1 MKKFGYIYKYSLSER
16 LGILVFGTWK
26 IKNDWKSYIKNTPI
40 LFSANDLLSEVSTGQ
55 LVYFDYDGK
64 KASNIE
70 RASLSNFKVEYI
82 NNIIR
87 CKDGESEYTFYD
99 ENTLI
104 SFECLDNIIIPDED
118 KNRRDKIA
126 NDEVVE
132 DYLDEDDY
140 SGIDLDYLDEDDYSD
155 IDLDYLDEDDQTG
168 YFSIGENDLKFTNEA
183 TNNLPE
189 SIIELFNCFG
199 KYTHNGRK
207 ESTLLDVFDLS
218 LWIDSDVL
226 NADYYGEKVEELISL
241 YDLFV
246 LRKRYDR
253 KGNEIN
259 VKIDNDCISPM
270 WSLLLSKFSER
281 DLRKILYVASKLQ
294 PAMPIKFCK
303 KNIDVLKED
312 YGMPNVEI
320 CKLYCLDKI
329 SNAKNISDYKDI
341 KHKFY
346 IYRHC
351 NAAHREGEGVQ
362 MCQMGTRRIKYLEK
376 RLETQYEN
384 IIKCNVIAQLKV
396 LSDDAN
402 VVNKIWDCTTDE
414 FNNIGLFFEKYNNLR
429 NNFLRNNVCEEI
441 IESYENLPQLY
452 KDALKS
458 SLLDCV
464 NKSVISATESED
476 LTPFRISYHI
486 ELLGSWIFESTK
498 QKVKELV
505 NDRFSNLNDIEDLSD
520 AYKAHYIT
528 SMQYYYKYKELTND
542 FSTHQLL
549 SELYDYKLRD
559 SPMVIQ
565 WYVVSKI
572 IRQFG
577 FQSLSEYNYDN
588 NVNSICNI
596 RSLLKWFVDYGNL
609 KDIVLKKAEE
619 KICSVLSNTEKWTLF
634 KDKIIQSPGIENIR
648 KHLDNAYKKKSKNNE
663 LFKHVCFQDVML
675 SDAFSA
681 KDLETK
687 LFIADN
693 LDASHQYLMQQKV
706 TGFLKLYL
714 WQKQPSTNFDWNL
727 IKSHFYELPSEA
739 QIRTL
744 RFIFGKIA
752 SGDLLLSVD
761 ELYSEFVETIT
772 PACPAICGILFM
784 LKEKKND
791 INVRITSS
799 MIESVIGE
807 EQKQRFYFLKES
819 KELFYPCNG
828 YLAISA
834 IKYDIDYQSF
844 NGILTKENKNNEL
857 YYVISF
863 YESPV
868 DLFGGEIDWLLDSEF
883 TEVAKQ
889 VLIRNTNA
897 EVINGKYYIH
907 ESQEFFVKQFV
918 LAYEIDDKCGLVS
931 DKEKMIEI
939 GYLPRNNVYQP
950 LYTNY
955 IRKYAESDNSICRC
969 GNFGGSDPQYNIPF
983 FWCNKKICVRR
994 GHFLLPPS
1002 EWENYRFADLLFIA
1016 LGQSSDSR
1024 ETVWRVNSEI
1034 SQFICDYMH
1043 IFSSNDRNI
1052 YSKPLSG
1059 EEEIGIW
1066 DETSSVYRNICDDE
1080 EEYEEYDESESG
1092 YETYLSEQDEPTYDK
1107 YNGSY
1112 AQDVMGYSDDDID
1125 TIFDGDPDAY
1135 WNID

>member
-1 MKKFGYIYKYSLSER
+1 MKRIGYIYKYNPSEG
-16 LGILVFGTWK
+16 LGILVYGKWK
-26 IKNDWKSYIKNTPI
+26 VESGYGWRSSTIIKNTPI
-40 LFSANDLLSEVSTGQ
+40 LFSANDLLSEVGTGQ
-55 LVYFDYDGK
+55 LVYFDLDDQT
-64 KASNIE
+64 ASNIE

-82 NNIIR
+82 NSIIR
-87 CKDGESEYTFYD
+87 CGEHESEYSFYSD
-99 ENTLI
+99 NTYI
-104 SFECLDNIIIPDED
+104 SFECLDNIIMPNEDIYKKEKSSNDEKKSSLEDFCDED
-118 KNRRDKIA
+118 LELLDLFI
-126 NDEVVE
+126 
-132 DYLDEDDY
+132 DEDDFTT
-140 SGIDLDYLDEDDYSD
+140 IEINPTDTT
-155 IDLDYLDEDDQTG
+155 I
-168 YFSIGENDLKFTNEA
+168 ENT
-183 TNNLPE
+183 NLPE
-189 SIIELFNCFG
+189 SIVELFNCFG
-199 KYTHNGRK
+199 KYKHKNK
-207 ESTLLDVFDLS
+207 KDSKLLNVFDLS
-218 LWIDSDVL
+218 LWVDQDVL
-226 NADYYGEKVEELISL
+226 DNEYYGKKVDELKFL

-246 LRKRYDR
+246 LKKRYDR

-259 VKIDNDCISPM
+259 VKIEDDCISPT
-270 WSLLLSKFSER
+270 WSLLLSKFSDN
-281 DLRKILYVASKLQ
+281 DLKEIIYEAPKLQ
-294 PAMPIKFCK
+294 PALPVDFCK
-303 KNIDVLKED
+303 KNAGFLSDD
-312 YGMPNVEI
+312 YGMPNVDI
-320 CKLYCLDKI
+320 CKLYCLHKI
-329 SNAKNISDYKDI
+329 SNAENVSDYKDI
-341 KHKFY
+341 KHKLY

-351 NAAHREGEGVQ
+351 NATHREGEGVP
-362 MCQMGTRRIKYLEK
+362 MCQMGTRRINYLEK

-384 IIKCNVIAQLKV
+384 IIKYNVIAQLKI

-414 FNNIGLFFEKYNNLR
+414 FNNIGLFIEKYNNLR
-429 NNFLRNNVCEEI
+429 NNFLRYNVCEEI

-452 KDALKS
+452 KNALKS

-464 NKSVISATESED
+464 NKSAISATESED
-476 LTPFRISYHI
+476 LTPFGISYHL
-486 ELLGSWIFESTK
+486 ELLGSWILESTK

-505 NDRFSNLNDIEDLSD
+505 NDRFSKLNDLEDLSD

-528 SMQYYYKYKELTND
+528 SIQYYYKYKELTND
-542 FSTHQLL
+542 FNTHRLL
-549 SELYDYKLRD
+549 EELSDYKLCD

-577 FQSLSEYNYDN
+577 FQSLNEYNYDN

-596 RSLLKWFVDYGNL
+596 RSLLKWLVDYGNL

-619 KICSVLSNTEKWTLF
+619 KICSVLSNKEKWTLF
-634 KDKIIQSPGIENIR
+634 EDKIIQSPGIENIR
-648 KHLDNAYKKKSKNNE
+648 KHLDNAYKKKSKDNE

-675 SDAFSA
+675 SDAFST

-739 QIRTL
+739 QIKTL

-784 LKEKKND
+784 LREKKND

-799 MIESVIGE
+799 MIESIIGE
-807 EQKQRFYFLKES
+807 EQKQRFYFLKDS
-819 KELFYPCNG
+819 KEFFYPCNG

-834 IKYDIDYQSF
+834 IKYDINYQSF
-844 NGILTKENKNNEL
+844 NGILTKDIKNNEL
-857 YYVISF
+857 YYVVSF
-863 YESPV
+863 HESPV
-868 DLFGGEIDWLLDSEF
+868 DLFGREIDWLLDSEF

-889 VLIRNTNA
+889 VLIKNTNA

-918 LAYEIDDKCGLVS
+918 IAYDIDDKCGLVS
-931 DKEKMIEI
+931 DKEKMIEL
-939 GYLPRNNVYQP
+939 GYLPRNNAYQP
-950 LYTNY
+950 LYTNHL
-955 IRKYAESDNSICRC
+955 RKYAESDNGICRC
-969 GNFGGSDPQYNIPF
+969 GNFGGSDPQNNIPF

-1002 EWENYRFADLLFIA
+1002 EWGNYRFADLLFIA

-1024 ETVWRVNSEI
+1024 ESVWRVNSEI

-1043 IFSSNDRNI
+1043 IFKSNDRNI
-1052 YSKPLSG
+1052 YSKPLNG

-1066 DETSSVYRNICDDE
+1066 DETSSIYRDIYDDE
-1080 EEYEEYDESESG
+1080 DDDGYEEDYDDYS
-1092 YETYLSEQDEPTYDK
+1092 YDRDEPTYDR

-1112 AQDVMGYSDDDID
+1112 AQDEMGYSDDDID
-1125 TIFDGDPDAY
+1125 TIFDGDPLAY

>member
-1 MKKFGYIYKYSLSER
+1 M
-16 LGILVFGTWK
+16 
-26 IKNDWKSYIKNTPI
+26 N
-40 LFSANDLLSEVSTGQ
+40 
-55 LVYFDYDGK
+55 
-64 KASNIE
+64 
-70 RASLSNFKVEYI
+70 
-82 NNIIR
+82 
-87 CKDGESEYTFYD
+87 
-99 ENTLI
+99 
-104 SFECLDNIIIPDED
+104 
-118 KNRRDKIA
+118 
-126 NDEVVE
+126 
-132 DYLDEDDY
+132 
-140 SGIDLDYLDEDDYSD
+140 
-155 IDLDYLDEDDQTG
+155 
-168 YFSIGENDLKFTNEA
+168 
-183 TNNLPE
+183 
-189 SIIELFNCFG
+189 
-199 KYTHNGRK
+199 
-207 ESTLLDVFDLS
+207 
-218 LWIDSDVL
+218 
-226 NADYYGEKVEELISL
+226 
-241 YDLFV
+241 
-246 LRKRYDR
+246 
-253 KGNEIN
+253 
-259 VKIDNDCISPM
+259 
-270 WSLLLSKFSER
+270 
-281 DLRKILYVASKLQ
+281 
-294 PAMPIKFCK
+294 
-303 KNIDVLKED
+303 
-312 YGMPNVEI
+312 I
-320 CKLYCLDKI
+320 CKLYCLHKI
-329 SNAKNISDYKDI
+329 SNAENVSDYKDI
-341 KHKFY
+341 KHKLY

-351 NAAHREGEGVQ
+351 NATHREGEGVP
-362 MCQMGTRRIKYLEK
+362 MCQMGTRRINYLEK

-384 IIKCNVIAQLKV
+384 IIKYNVIVQLKI

-414 FNNIGLFFEKYNNLR
+414 FNNIGLFIEKYNNLR
-429 NNFLRNNVCEEI
+429 NNFLRYNVCEEI

-452 KDALKS
+452 KNALKS

-464 NKSVISATESED
+464 NKSAISATESED
-476 LTPFRISYHI
+476 LTPFGISYHI
-486 ELLGSWIFESTK
+486 ELLGSWILESTK

-505 NDRFSNLNDIEDLSD
+505 NDRFSKLNDLEDLSD

-528 SMQYYYKYKELTND
+528 SIQYYYKYKELTND
-542 FSTHQLL
+542 FNTHRLL
-549 SELYDYKLRD
+549 EELSDYKLRD

-577 FQSLSEYNYDN
+577 FQSLNEYNYDN

-596 RSLLKWFVDYGNL
+596 RSLLKWLVDYGNL

-619 KICSVLSNTEKWTLF
+619 KICSVLSNKEKWTLF
-634 KDKIIQSPGIENIR
+634 EDKIIQSPGIENIR
-648 KHLDNAYKKKSKNNE
+648 KHLDNAYKKKSKDNE

-675 SDAFSA
+675 SDAFST

-739 QIRTL
+739 QIKTL

-784 LKEKKND
+784 LREKKND

-799 MIESVIGE
+799 MIESIIGE
-807 EQKQRFYFLKES
+807 EQKQRFYFLKDS
-819 KELFYPCNG
+819 KEFFYPCNG

-834 IKYDIDYQSF
+834 IKYDINYQSF
-844 NGILTKENKNNEL
+844 NGILTKDIKNNEL
-857 YYVISF
+857 YYVVSF
-863 YESPV
+863 HESPV
-868 DLFGGEIDWLLDSEF
+868 DLFGREIDWLLDSEF

-889 VLIRNTNA
+889 VLIKNTNA

-918 LAYEIDDKCGLVS
+918 IAYDIDDKCGLVS
-931 DKEKMIEI
+931 DKEKMIEL
-939 GYLPRNNVYQP
+939 GYLPRNNAYQP
-950 LYTNY
+950 LYTNHL
-955 IRKYAESDNSICRC
+955 RKYAESDNGICRC
-969 GNFGGSDPQYNIPF
+969 GNFGGSDPQNNIPF

-1002 EWENYRFADLLFIA
+1002 EWGNYRFADLLFIA

-1024 ETVWRVNSEI
+1024 ESVWRVNSEI

-1043 IFSSNDRNI
+1043 IFKSNDRNI
-1052 YSKPLSG
+1052 YSKPLNG

-1066 DETSSVYRNICDDE
+1066 DETSSIYRDIYDDE
-1080 EEYEEYDESESG
+1080 DDDGYEEDYDDYS
-1092 YETYLSEQDEPTYDK
+1092 YNRDEPTYDR

-1112 AQDVMGYSDDDID
+1112 AQDEMGYSDDDID
-1125 TIFDGDPDAY
+1125 TIFDGDPLAY

>member
-1 MKKFGYIYKYSLSER
+1 MKRIGYIYKYNPSEG
-16 LGILVFGTWK
+16 LGILVYGKWK
-26 IKNDWKSYIKNTPI
+26 VESGWGWRSSTIIKNTPI
-40 LFSANDLLSEVSTGQ
+40 LFSVNDLLSEVDTGQ
-55 LVYFDYDGK
+55 LVYFDLDNQT
-64 KASNIE
+64 ASNIE

-82 NNIIR
+82 DSIIR
-87 CKDGESEYTFYD
+87 CGEHESEYSFYSD
-99 ENTLI
+99 NTYI
-104 SFECLDNIIIPDED
+104 SFECLDNIIIPNEDIYKKEKKANDDFFSSLEDFCDED
-118 KNRRDKIA
+118 LELLDLFI
-126 NDEVVE
+126 
-132 DYLDEDDY
+132 DEDDFTTL
-140 SGIDLDYLDEDDYSD
+140 GINSTD
-155 IDLDYLDEDDQTG
+155 
-168 YFSIGENDLKFTNEA
+168 TNIQK
-183 TNNLPE
+183 TNLPE
-189 SIIELFNCFG
+189 SIAELFNCFG
-199 KYTHNGRK
+199 KYKHKNK
-207 ESTLLDVFDLS
+207 KDSKSLNVFDLS
-218 LWIDSDVL
+218 LWVDKDVL
-226 NADYYGEKVEELISL
+226 DNEYYGKKVDELKFL

-246 LRKRYDR
+246 LKKRYDR
-253 KGNEIN
+253 KGNEID
-259 VKIDNDCISPM
+259 VKIEDDCISRT
-270 WSLLLSKFSER
+270 WSLLLSKFSDS
-281 DLRKILYVASKLQ
+281 DLKEIIYEAPKLQ
-294 PAMPIKFCK
+294 PALPVDFCK
-303 KNIDVLKED
+303 KNAGVLSDE
-312 YGMPNVEI
+312 YGMPNVDI
-320 CKLYCLDKI
+320 CKSYCLHKI
-329 SNAKNISDYKDI
+329 SNAKNISDYKDV
-341 KHKFY
+341 KRKLY

-351 NAAHREGEGVQ
+351 NATHREGEGVP

-384 IIKCNVIAQLKV
+384 IIKYNVIAQLRV

-402 VVNKIWDCTTDE
+402 VVNKIWNCTTDE
-414 FNNIGLFFEKYNNLR
+414 FNNIGLFIEKYNNLR
-429 NNFLRNNVCEEI
+429 NDFLRYNVCEEI

-476 LTPFRISYHI
+476 LTPFWLSYHI
-486 ELLGSWIFESTK
+486 ELLGDWILESTK

-505 NDRFSNLNDIEDLSD
+505 NDRFSKLNDIENLSD
-520 AYKAHYIT
+520 AYKADYIT
-528 SMQYYYKYKELTND
+528 SMQYYYKYKELTSE
-542 FSTHQLL
+542 FSTRQLL
-549 SELYDYKLRD
+549 EELSDYKLCD

-577 FQSLSEYNYDN
+577 FQSLNEYNYDN

-596 RSLLKWFVDYGNL
+596 RSLLEWLVNYGNL

-619 KICSVLSNTEKWTLF
+619 KICSVLSNKEKWTLF
-634 KDKIIQSPGIENIR
+634 EDKITQSPGIENIR

-675 SDAFSA
+675 SDVLST

-693 LDASHQYLMQQKV
+693 LDANHQYLMQQKV

-727 IKSHFYELPSEA
+727 IKSHFYELPFEA

-752 SGDLLLSVD
+752 SSDLLLSVD
-761 ELYSEFVETIT
+761 ELYSVFVETTT

-807 EQKQRFYFLKES
+807 EQKQRFYFLKDS

-844 NGILTKENKNNEL
+844 NGILTKDIKNDEL
-857 YYVISF
+857 YYVVSF
-863 YESPV
+863 HESPV
-868 DLFGGEIDWLLDSEF
+868 DLFGREIDWLLDSEF

-889 VLIRNTNA
+889 VLIKNTNA

-918 LAYEIDDKCGLVS
+918 IAYHIDDKCGLVS
-931 DKEKMIEI
+931 DKEKMIEL
-939 GYLPRNNVYQP
+939 GYLPRNNAYQP

-969 GNFGGSDPQYNIPF
+969 GNFGGSDPKNNIPF

-1002 EWENYRFADLLFIA
+1002 EWENYRFADLLFIV

-1024 ETVWRVNSEI
+1024 ESVWRINSEI
-1034 SQFICDYMH
+1034 SQFICDYMR
-1043 IFSSNDRNI
+1043 IFNSNDRNI
-1052 YSKPLSG
+1052 YSRPLNG

-1066 DETSSVYRNICDDE
+1066 DETSSVYRNIYDDE
-1080 EEYEEYDESESG
+1080 DDDEYEEDYDDYSYDRE
-1092 YETYLSEQDEPTYDK
+1092 EPTYDR
-1107 YNGSY
+1107 YSGSY
-1112 AQDVMGYSDDDID
+1112 AQDEMGYSDDDID
-1125 TIFDGDPDAY
+1125 TIFDGDPIAY

>member
-1 MKKFGYIYKYSLSER
+1 MKRIGYIYKYNPSEG
-16 LGILVFGTWK
+16 LGILVYGKWK
-26 IKNDWKSYIKNTPI
+26 VESGYGWRSSTIIKNTPI
-40 LFSANDLLSEVSTGQ
+40 LFSANDLLSEVGTGQ
-55 LVYFDYDGK
+55 LVYFDLDDQT
-64 KASNIE
+64 ASNIE

-82 NNIIR
+82 NSIIR
-87 CKDGESEYTFYD
+87 CGEHESEYSFYSD
-99 ENTLI
+99 NTYI
-104 SFECLDNIIIPDED
+104 SFECLDNIIMPNEDIYKKEKSSNDEIFSSLEDFCDED
-118 KNRRDKIA
+118 LELLDLFI
-126 NDEVVE
+126 
-132 DYLDEDDY
+132 DEDDFTT
-140 SGIDLDYLDEDDYSD
+140 IEINPTDTT
-155 IDLDYLDEDDQTG
+155 I
-168 YFSIGENDLKFTNEA
+168 ENT
-183 TNNLPE
+183 NLPE
-189 SIIELFNCFG
+189 SIVELFNCFG
-199 KYTHNGRK
+199 KYKHKNK
-207 ESTLLDVFDLS
+207 KDSKLLNVFDLS
-218 LWIDSDVL
+218 LWVDQDVL
-226 NADYYGEKVEELISL
+226 DNEYYGKKVDELKFL

-246 LRKRYDR
+246 LKKRYDR

-259 VKIDNDCISPM
+259 VKIEDGCISPT
-270 WSLLLSKFSER
+270 WSLLLSKFSDN
-281 DLRKILYVASKLQ
+281 DLKEIIYEAPKLQ
-294 PAMPIKFCK
+294 PALPVDFCK
-303 KNIDVLKED
+303 KNAGFLSDD
-312 YGMPNVEI
+312 YGMPNVDI
-320 CKLYCLDKI
+320 CKLYCLHKI
-329 SNAKNISDYKDI
+329 SNAENVSDYKDI
-341 KHKFY
+341 KHKLY

-351 NAAHREGEGVQ
+351 NATHREGEGVP
-362 MCQMGTRRIKYLEK
+362 MCQMGTRRINYLEK

-384 IIKCNVIAQLKV
+384 IIKYNVIAQLKI

-414 FNNIGLFFEKYNNLR
+414 FNNIGLFIEKYNNLR
-429 NNFLRNNVCEEI
+429 NKFLRYNVCEEI

-452 KDALKS
+452 KNALKS

-464 NKSVISATESED
+464 NKSAISATESED
-476 LTPFRISYHI
+476 LTPFGISYHI
-486 ELLGSWIFESTK
+486 ELLGSWILESTK

-505 NDRFSNLNDIEDLSD
+505 NDRFSKLNDLEDLSD

-528 SMQYYYKYKELTND
+528 SIQYYYKYKELTND
-542 FSTHQLL
+542 FNTHRLL
-549 SELYDYKLRD
+549 EELSDYKLRD

-577 FQSLSEYNYDN
+577 FQSLNEYNYDN

-596 RSLLKWFVDYGNL
+596 RSLLKWLVDYGNL

-619 KICSVLSNTEKWTLF
+619 KICSVLSNKEKWTLF
-634 KDKIIQSPGIENIR
+634 EDKIIQSPGIENIR
-648 KHLDNAYKKKSKNNE
+648 KHLDNAYKKKSKDNE

-675 SDAFSA
+675 SDAFST

-739 QIRTL
+739 QIKTL

-784 LKEKKND
+784 LREKKND

-799 MIESVIGE
+799 MIESIIGE
-807 EQKQRFYFLKES
+807 EQKQRFYFLKDS
-819 KELFYPCNG
+819 KEFFYPCNG

-834 IKYDIDYQSF
+834 IKYDINYQSF
-844 NGILTKENKNNEL
+844 NGILTKDIKNNEL
-857 YYVISF
+857 YYVVSF
-863 YESPV
+863 HESPV
-868 DLFGGEIDWLLDSEF
+868 DLFGREIDWLLDSEF

-889 VLIRNTNA
+889 VLIKNTNA

-918 LAYEIDDKCGLVS
+918 IAYDIDDKCGLVS
-931 DKEKMIEI
+931 DKEKMIEL
-939 GYLPRNNVYQP
+939 GYLPRNNAYQP
-950 LYTNY
+950 LYTNHL
-955 IRKYAESDNSICRC
+955 RKYAESDNGICRC
-969 GNFGGSDPQYNIPF
+969 GNFGGSDPQNNIPF

-1002 EWENYRFADLLFIA
+1002 EWGNYRFADLLFIA

-1024 ETVWRVNSEI
+1024 ESVWRVNSEI

-1043 IFSSNDRNI
+1043 IFKSNDRNI
-1052 YSKPLSG
+1052 YSKPLNG

-1066 DETSSVYRNICDDE
+1066 DETSSIYRDIYDDE
-1080 EEYEEYDESESG
+1080 DDDGYEEDYDDYS
-1092 YETYLSEQDEPTYDK
+1092 YDRDEPTYDR

-1112 AQDVMGYSDDDID
+1112 AQDEMGYSDDDID
-1125 TIFDGDPDAY
+1125 TIFDGDPLAY

>member
-1 MKKFGYIYKYSLSER
+1 MKRIGYIYKYNPSEG
-16 LGILVFGTWK
+16 LGILVYGKWK
-26 IKNDWKSYIKNTPI
+26 VESGWGWRSSTIIKNTPI
-40 LFSANDLLSEVSTGQ
+40 LFSVNDLLSEVDTGQ
-55 LVYFDYDGK
+55 LVYFDLDNQT
-64 KASNIE
+64 ASNIE

-82 NNIIR
+82 DSIIR
-87 CKDGESEYTFYD
+87 CGEHESEYSFYSD
-99 ENTLI
+99 NTYI
-104 SFECLDNIIIPDED
+104 SFECLDNIIIPNEDIYKKEKKANDDFFSSLEDFCDED
-118 KNRRDKIA
+118 LELSDLFI
-126 NDEVVE
+126 
-132 DYLDEDDY
+132 DEDDFTTL
-140 SGIDLDYLDEDDYSD
+140 GINSTD
-155 IDLDYLDEDDQTG
+155 
-168 YFSIGENDLKFTNEA
+168 TNIEK
-183 TNNLPE
+183 TNLPE
-189 SIIELFNCFG
+189 SIAELFNCFG
-199 KYTHNGRK
+199 KYKHKNK
-207 ESTLLDVFDLS
+207 KDSKSLNVFDLS
-218 LWIDSDVL
+218 LWVDKDVL
-226 NADYYGEKVEELISL
+226 DNEYYGKKVDELKFL

-246 LRKRYDR
+246 LKKRYDR

-259 VKIDNDCISPM
+259 VKIEDDCISRT
-270 WSLLLSKFSER
+270 WSLLLSKFSDS
-281 DLRKILYVASKLQ
+281 DLKEIIYEAPKLQ
-294 PAMPIKFCK
+294 PALPVDFCK
-303 KNIDVLKED
+303 KNAGVLSDE
-312 YGMPNVEI
+312 YGMPNVDI
-320 CKLYCLDKI
+320 CKSYCLHKI
-329 SNAKNISDYKDI
+329 SNAKNISDYKDV
-341 KHKFY
+341 KRKLY

-351 NAAHREGEGVQ
+351 NATHREGEGVP

-384 IIKCNVIAQLKV
+384 IIKYNVIAQLRV

-402 VVNKIWDCTTDE
+402 VVNKIWNCTTDE
-414 FNNIGLFFEKYNNLR
+414 FNNIGLFIEKCNNLR
-429 NNFLRNNVCEEI
+429 NDFLRYNVCEEI

-476 LTPFRISYHI
+476 LTPFRLSYHI
-486 ELLGSWIFESTK
+486 ELLGDWILESTK

-505 NDRFSNLNDIEDLSD
+505 NDRFSKLNDLENLSD
-520 AYKAHYIT
+520 AYKADYIT
-528 SMQYYYKYKELTND
+528 SMQYYYKYKELTSD
-542 FSTHQLL
+542 FSTRQLL
-549 SELYDYKLRD
+549 EELSDYKLCD

-577 FQSLSEYNYDN
+577 FQSLNEYNYDN

-596 RSLLKWFVDYGNL
+596 RSLLEWLVNYGNL

-619 KICSVLSNTEKWTLF
+619 KICSVLSNKEKWTLF
-634 KDKIIQSPGIENIR
+634 EDKITQSPGIENIR

-675 SDAFSA
+675 SDVLST

-693 LDASHQYLMQQKV
+693 LDANHQYLMQQKV

-727 IKSHFYELPSEA
+727 IKSHFHELPFEA

-752 SGDLLLSVD
+752 SSDLLLSVD
-761 ELYSEFVETIT
+761 ELYSVFVETTT

-807 EQKQRFYFLKES
+807 EQKQRFYFLKDS

-844 NGILTKENKNNEL
+844 NGILTKDIKNDEL
-857 YYVISF
+857 YYVVSF
-863 YESPV
+863 HESPV
-868 DLFGGEIDWLLDSEF
+868 DLFGREIDWLLDSEF

-889 VLIRNTNA
+889 VLIKNTNA

-918 LAYEIDDKCGLVS
+918 IAYHIDDKCGLVS
-931 DKEKMIEI
+931 DKEKMIEL
-939 GYLPRNNVYQP
+939 GYLPRNNAYQP

-969 GNFGGSDPQYNIPF
+969 KIYGF
-983 FWCNKKICVRR
+983 FLK
-994 GHFLLPPS
+994 
-1002 EWENYRFADLLFIA
+1002 
-1016 LGQSSDSR
+1016 
-1024 ETVWRVNSEI
+1024 
-1034 SQFICDYMH
+1034 
-1043 IFSSNDRNI
+1043 
-1052 YSKPLSG
+1052 
-1059 EEEIGIW
+1059 
-1066 DETSSVYRNICDDE
+1066 
-1080 EEYEEYDESESG
+1080 
-1092 YETYLSEQDEPTYDK
+1092 
-1107 YNGSY
+1107 
-1112 AQDVMGYSDDDID
+1112 
-1125 TIFDGDPDAY
+1125 
-1135 WNID
+1135 

>member
-1 MKKFGYIYKYSLSER
+1 MKRIGYIYKYNPSEG
-16 LGILVFGTWK
+16 LGILVYGKWK
-26 IKNDWKSYIKNTPI
+26 VESGWGWRSSTIIKNTPI
-40 LFSANDLLSEVSTGQ
+40 LFSVNDLLSEVDTGQ
-55 LVYFDYDGK
+55 LVYFDLDNQT
-64 KASNIE
+64 ASNIE

-82 NNIIR
+82 DSIIR
-87 CKDGESEYTFYD
+87 CGEHESEYSFYSD
-99 ENTLI
+99 NTYI
-104 SFECLDNIIIPDED
+104 SFECLDNIIIPNEDIYKKEKKANDDFFSSLEDFCDED
-118 KNRRDKIA
+118 LELSDLFI
-126 NDEVVE
+126 
-132 DYLDEDDY
+132 DEDDFTTL
-140 SGIDLDYLDEDDYSD
+140 GINSTD
-155 IDLDYLDEDDQTG
+155 
-168 YFSIGENDLKFTNEA
+168 TNIEK
-183 TNNLPE
+183 TNLPE
-189 SIIELFNCFG
+189 SIAELFNCFG
-199 KYTHNGRK
+199 KYKHKNK
-207 ESTLLDVFDLS
+207 KDSKSLNVFDLS
-218 LWIDSDVL
+218 LWVDKDVL
-226 NADYYGEKVEELISL
+226 DNEYYGKKVDELKFL

-246 LRKRYDR
+246 LKKRYDR

-259 VKIDNDCISPM
+259 VKIEDDCISRT
-270 WSLLLSKFSER
+270 WSLLLSKFSDS
-281 DLRKILYVASKLQ
+281 DLKEIIYEAPKLQ
-294 PAMPIKFCK
+294 PALPVDFCK
-303 KNIDVLKED
+303 KNAGVLSDE
-312 YGMPNVEI
+312 YGMPNVDI
-320 CKLYCLDKI
+320 CKSYCLHKI
-329 SNAKNISDYKDI
+329 SNAKNISDYKDV
-341 KHKFY
+341 KRKLY

-351 NAAHREGEGVQ
+351 NATHREGEGVP

-384 IIKCNVIAQLKV
+384 IIKYNVIAQLRV

-402 VVNKIWDCTTDE
+402 VVNKIWNCTTDE
-414 FNNIGLFFEKYNNLR
+414 FNNIGLFIEKCNNLR
-429 NNFLRNNVCEEI
+429 NDFLRYNVCEEI

-476 LTPFRISYHI
+476 LTPFRLSYHI
-486 ELLGSWIFESTK
+486 ELLGDWILESTK

-505 NDRFSNLNDIEDLSD
+505 NDRFSKLNDLENLSD
-520 AYKAHYIT
+520 AYKADYIT
-528 SMQYYYKYKELTND
+528 SMQYYYKYKELTSD
-542 FSTHQLL
+542 FSTRQLL
-549 SELYDYKLRD
+549 EELSDYKLCD

-577 FQSLSEYNYDN
+577 FQSLNEYNYDN

-596 RSLLKWFVDYGNL
+596 RSLLEWLVNYGNL

-619 KICSVLSNTEKWTLF
+619 KICSVLSNKEKWTLF
-634 KDKIIQSPGIENIR
+634 EDKITQSPGIENIR

-675 SDAFSA
+675 SDVLST

-693 LDASHQYLMQQKV
+693 LDANHQYLMQQKV

-727 IKSHFYELPSEA
+727 IKSHFHELPFEA

-752 SGDLLLSVD
+752 SSDLLLSVD
-761 ELYSEFVETIT
+761 ELYSVFVETTT

-807 EQKQRFYFLKES
+807 EQKQRFYFLKDS

-844 NGILTKENKNNEL
+844 NGILTKDIKNDEL
-857 YYVISF
+857 YYVVSF
-863 YESPV
+863 HESPV
-868 DLFGGEIDWLLDSEF
+868 DLFGREIDWLLDSEF

-889 VLIRNTNA
+889 VLIKNTNA

-918 LAYEIDDKCGLVS
+918 IAYHIDDKCGLVS
-931 DKEKMIEI
+931 DKEKMIEL
-939 GYLPRNNVYQP
+939 GYLPRNNAYQP

-969 GNFGGSDPQYNIPF
+969 GNFGGSDPKNNIPF

-1002 EWENYRFADLLFIA
+1002 EWENYRFADLLFIV

-1024 ETVWRVNSEI
+1024 ESVWRINSEI
-1034 SQFICDYMH
+1034 SQFICDYMR
-1043 IFSSNDRNI
+1043 IFNSNDRNI
-1052 YSKPLSG
+1052 YSRPLNG

-1066 DETSSVYRNICDDE
+1066 DETSSVYRNIYDDE
-1080 EEYEEYDESESG
+1080 DDDEYEEDYDDYSYDRE
-1092 YETYLSEQDEPTYDK
+1092 EPTYDR

-1112 AQDVMGYSDDDID
+1112 AQDEMRYSDDDID
-1125 TIFDGDPDAY
+1125 TIFDGDPLAY

>member
-1 MKKFGYIYKYSLSER
+1 MKRIGYIYKYNPSEG
-16 LGILVFGTWK
+16 LGILVYGKWK
-26 IKNDWKSYIKNTPI
+26 VESSWGWRSSTIIKNTPI
-40 LFSANDLLSEVSTGQ
+40 LFSVNDLLSEVDTGQ
-55 LVYFDYDGK
+55 LVYFDLDSQT
-64 KASNIE
+64 ASNIE

-82 NNIIR
+82 DSIIR
-87 CKDGESEYTFYD
+87 CGEHESEYSFYSD
-99 ENTLI
+99 NTYI
-104 SFECLDNIIIPDED
+104 SFECLDNIIIPNEDIYKKEKKVNDDFFSSLEDFCDED
-118 KNRRDKIA
+118 LEILDLFI
-126 NDEVVE
+126 
-132 DYLDEDDY
+132 DEDDFTTLE
-140 SGIDLDYLDEDDYSD
+140 INPTDTN
-155 IDLDYLDEDDQTG
+155 I
-168 YFSIGENDLKFTNEA
+168 ENT
-183 TNNLPE
+183 NLPE
-189 SIIELFNCFG
+189 SIAELFNCFG
-199 KYTHNGRK
+199 KYKHKNK
-207 ESTLLDVFDLS
+207 KDSKSLNVFDLS
-218 LWIDSDVL
+218 LWVDQDVL
-226 NADYYGEKVEELISL
+226 DNEYYGKKVDELKFL

-246 LRKRYDR
+246 LKKRYDR

-259 VKIDNDCISPM
+259 VKIEDDCISPT
-270 WSLLLSKFSER
+270 WSLLLSKFSDS
-281 DLRKILYVASKLQ
+281 DLKEIIYEAPKLQ
-294 PAMPIKFCK
+294 PALPVDFCK
-303 KNIDVLKED
+303 KNAGALSDD
-312 YGMPNVEI
+312 YGMPNIDI
-320 CKLYCLDKI
+320 CKLYCLHKI
-329 SNAKNISDYKDI
+329 SNAESISDYKDL

-351 NAAHREGEGVQ
+351 NTTHRDGEGIP

-376 RLETQYEN
+376 LLEAQYEN
-384 IIKCNVIAQLKV
+384 IIKYNVIAQLKV

-414 FNNIGLFFEKYNNLR
+414 FNNIGLFIEKYNNLR
-429 NNFLRNNVCEEI
+429 NNFLKYKVCEDI

-486 ELLGSWIFESTK
+486 ELLDGWILESTK

-505 NDRFSNLNDIEDLSD
+505 NDRFSKLNDLEDLCD
-520 AYKAHYIT
+520 AYKADYIT
-528 SMQYYYKYKELTND
+528 SMQYYYKYKELTSD
-542 FSTHQLL
+542 FGTRQLL
-549 SELYDYKLRD
+549 EELSGYKLRD

-577 FQSLSEYNYDN
+577 FQSLNECNYDN
-588 NVNSICNI
+588 NVNSICDI
-596 RSLLKWFVDYGNL
+596 RSLLEWLVNYGNL

-619 KICSVLSNTEKWTLF
+619 KICSVLSNKEKWILF
-634 KDKIIQSPGIENIR
+634 EDKITQSPGIENIR

-675 SDAFSA
+675 SDVLFT

-687 LFIADN
+687 LFIVDN
-693 LDASHQYLMQQKV
+693 LDASHQDLMQQKV

-752 SGDLLLSVD
+752 SNDLFLSID

-799 MIESVIGE
+799 MIESVIGKE
-807 EQKQRFYFLKES
+807 RKQRFYFLKDS

-844 NGILTKENKNNEL
+844 NGILTKDIKNNEL
-857 YYVISF
+857 YYVVSF

-868 DLFGGEIDWLLDSEF
+868 DLFGREIDWLLDSKF

-889 VLIRNTNA
+889 VLIKNTNA
-897 EVINGKYYIH
+897 EVINGRYYIH
-907 ESQEFFVKQFV
+907 ESQEFFVKQFII
-918 LAYEIDDKCGLVS
+918 AYHIDDKCGLVS
-931 DKEKMIEI
+931 DKEKMIEL
-939 GYLPRNNVYQP
+939 GYLPRNNAYQP

-955 IRKYAESDNSICRC
+955 IRKYAESDYSICRS
-969 GNFGGSDPQYNIPF
+969 GNFGDADPQNNIPF
-983 FWCNKKICVRR
+983 FWCNKRICVRR

-1024 ETVWRVNSEI
+1024 ESVWRVNSEI

-1052 YSKPLSG
+1052 YSKPLDG

-1066 DETSSVYRNICDDE
+1066 DKTSSVYRNIYDDE
-1080 EEYEEYDESESG
+1080 DDDKYEEDYDDYSYDRDES
-1092 YETYLSEQDEPTYDK
+1092 TYDR

-1112 AQDVMGYSDDDID
+1112 AQDEMGYSDDDIY
-1125 TIFDGDPDAY
+1125 TIFDGDPLAY

>member
-1 MKKFGYIYKYSLSER
+1 MVYGM
-16 LGILVFGTWK
+16 WK
-26 IKNDWKSYIKNTPI
+26 VESGWGWWSSTIKKNTPI
-40 LFSANDLLSEVSTGQ
+40 LFSVNDLLTEVGTGQ
-55 LVYFDYDGK
+55 LVYFDLDGQT
-64 KASNIE
+64 ASNIE

-82 NNIIR
+82 NRIIK
-87 CKDGESEYTFYD
+87 CGEHESEYSFYSD
-99 ENTLI
+99 NTNI
-104 SFECLDNIIIPDED
+104 SFECLDNIIIPNED
-118 KNRRDKIA
+118 IYK
-126 NDEVVE
+126 NDEFFSSLE
-132 DYLDEDDY
+132 EEFP
-140 SGIDLDYLDEDDYSD
+140 DLFNFPTLEINPTDTN
-155 IDLDYLDEDDQTG
+155 I
-168 YFSIGENDLKFTNEA
+168 ENT
-183 TNNLPE
+183 NLPE
-189 SIIELFNCFG
+189 SITELFNCFG
-199 KYTHNGRK
+199 KYKHQNK
-207 ESTLLDVFDLS
+207 KDSKSLNIFDLS
-218 LWIDSDVL
+218 LWVDQDVL
-226 NADYYGEKVEELISL
+226 DNEYYGKKVDELKFL

-246 LRKRYDR
+246 LKKRYDR

-259 VKIDNDCISPM
+259 VKIEDDCISPT
-270 WSLLLSKFSER
+270 WSLLLSKFSDS
-281 DLRKILYVASKLQ
+281 DLKEIIYKAPKLQ
-294 PAMPIKFCK
+294 PALPVNFCK
-303 KNIDVLKED
+303 KNAGVLSDE
-312 YGMPNVEI
+312 YGMPNVDI
-320 CKLYCLDKI
+320 CKLYCLHKI
-329 SNAKNISDYKDI
+329 SNAENISDYKDI
-341 KHKFY
+341 KHKLY

-351 NAAHREGEGVQ
+351 NANHREGEGVP

-384 IIKCNVIAQLKV
+384 IIKYNVIAQLKV

-414 FNNIGLFFEKYNNLR
+414 FNNIGLFIEKYNNLR
-429 NNFLRNNVCEEI
+429 DNFFRYNVCEEF

-464 NKSVISATESED
+464 NKSVISATESEN
-476 LTPFRISYHI
+476 LTPFKISDNI
-486 ELLGSWIFESTK
+486 KLLGNWILESTK

-505 NDRFSNLNDIEDLSD
+505 NDRFSNLNNLEYLSD
-520 AYKAHYIT
+520 AYKADYIT
-528 SMQYYYKYKELTND
+528 SMQYYYRYKELTKD
-542 FSTHQLL
+542 FSTRQLL
-549 SELYDYKLRD
+549 KELSDYKLRD
-559 SPMVIQ
+559 SPMAIQ
-565 WYVVSKI
+565 WYVVSNI

-577 FQSLSEYNYDN
+577 FQSLNEYNYDN

-596 RSLLKWFVDYGNL
+596 RSLLEWLLDYGHL

-619 KICSVLSNTEKWTLF
+619 KICSVLSNKEKWTLF
-634 KDKIIQSPGIENIR
+634 EDKIIQSPGIENIR

-663 LFKHVCFQDVML
+663 LFKHVCYQDVML
-675 SDAFSA
+675 SDAFHT

-714 WQKQPSTNFDWNL
+714 WQKHPSTSFDYNL

-752 SGDLLLSVD
+752 SNDLLLSVD
-761 ELYSEFVETIT
+761 ELYSEFVETTT

-784 LKEKKND
+784 LKEKKNN

-807 EQKQRFYFLKES
+807 EKQRFNFLKDC

-834 IKYDIDYQSF
+834 IKHDIDFLSF
-844 NGILTKENKNNEL
+844 NGILTKDIKNNEL
-857 YYVISF
+857 YYVVSF

-868 DLFGGEIDWLLDSEF
+868 DLFGREIDWLLDSEF

-889 VLIRNTNA
+889 VLIKNTNA

-907 ESQEFFVKQFV
+907 VSQEFFVKLFV
-918 LAYEIDDKCGLVS
+918 IAYNIDDKCGLVS
-931 DKEKMIEI
+931 NKEKMIEL
-939 GYLPRNNVYQP
+939 GYLPRNNAYQP

-969 GNFGGSDPQYNIPF
+969 GNYGGSDPQNNIPF

-1002 EWENYRFADLLFIA
+1002 KWENYRFADLLFIA
-1016 LGQSSDSR
+1016 LGQSSDIR
-1024 ETVWRVNSEI
+1024 ESVWRVNSEI

-1043 IFSSNDRNI
+1043 IFNSNDRNI
-1052 YSKPLSG
+1052 YSKPLNG

-1066 DETSSVYRNICDDE
+1066 DETSSVYRNIYDDE
-1080 EEYEEYDESESG
+1080 DNEDDDKYEEDYDDYS
-1092 YETYLSEQDEPTYDK
+1092 YNRDEPTYDR

-1112 AQDVMGYSDDDID
+1112 AQDEMGYSDDDID
-1125 TIFDGDPDAY
+1125 TIFDGDPLAY

>member
-1 MKKFGYIYKYSLSER
+1 MKRIGYIYKYNPSEG
-16 LGILVFGTWK
+16 LGILVYGKWK
-26 IKNDWKSYIKNTPI
+26 VESGWGWRSSTIIKNTPI
-40 LFSANDLLSEVSTGQ
+40 LFSVNDLLSEVDTGQ
-55 LVYFDYDGK
+55 LVYFDLDNQT
-64 KASNIE
+64 ASNIE

-82 NNIIR
+82 DSIIR
-87 CKDGESEYTFYD
+87 CGEHESEYSFYSD
-99 ENTLI
+99 NTYI
-104 SFECLDNIIIPDED
+104 SFECLDNIIIPNEDIYKKEKKANDDFFSSLEDFCDED
-118 KNRRDKIA
+118 LELSDLFI
-126 NDEVVE
+126 
-132 DYLDEDDY
+132 DEDDFTTL
-140 SGIDLDYLDEDDYSD
+140 GINSTD
-155 IDLDYLDEDDQTG
+155 
-168 YFSIGENDLKFTNEA
+168 TNIEK
-183 TNNLPE
+183 TNLPE
-189 SIIELFNCFG
+189 SIAELFNCFG
-199 KYTHNGRK
+199 KYKHKNK
-207 ESTLLDVFDLS
+207 KDSKSLNVFDLS
-218 LWIDSDVL
+218 LWVDKDVL
-226 NADYYGEKVEELISL
+226 DNEYYGKKVDELKFL

-246 LRKRYDR
+246 LKKRYDR

-259 VKIDNDCISPM
+259 VKIEDDCISRT
-270 WSLLLSKFSER
+270 WSLLLSKFSDS
-281 DLRKILYVASKLQ
+281 DLKEIIYEAPKLQ
-294 PAMPIKFCK
+294 PALPVDFCK
-303 KNIDVLKED
+303 KNAGVLSDE
-312 YGMPNVEI
+312 YGMPNVDI
-320 CKLYCLDKI
+320 CKSYCLHKI
-329 SNAKNISDYKDI
+329 SNAKNISDYKDV
-341 KHKFY
+341 KRKLY

-351 NAAHREGEGVQ
+351 NATHREGEGVP

-384 IIKCNVIAQLKV
+384 IIKYNVIAQLRV

-402 VVNKIWDCTTDE
+402 VVNKIWNCTTDE
-414 FNNIGLFFEKYNNLR
+414 FNNIGLFIEKCNNLR
-429 NNFLRNNVCEEI
+429 NDFLRYNVCEEI

-476 LTPFRISYHI
+476 LTPFRLSYHI
-486 ELLGSWIFESTK
+486 ELLGDWILESTK

-505 NDRFSNLNDIEDLSD
+505 NDRFSKLNDLENLSD
-520 AYKAHYIT
+520 AYKADYIT
-528 SMQYYYKYKELTND
+528 SMQYYYKYKELTSD
-542 FSTHQLL
+542 FSTRQLL
-549 SELYDYKLRD
+549 EELSDYKLCD

-577 FQSLSEYNYDN
+577 FQSLNEYNYDN

-596 RSLLKWFVDYGNL
+596 RSLLEWLVNYGNL

-619 KICSVLSNTEKWTLF
+619 KICSVLSNKEKWTLF
-634 KDKIIQSPGIENIR
+634 EDKITQSPGIENIR

-675 SDAFSA
+675 SDVLST

-693 LDASHQYLMQQKV
+693 LDANHQYLMQQKV

-727 IKSHFYELPSEA
+727 IKSHFHELPFEA

-752 SGDLLLSVD
+752 SSDLLLSVD
-761 ELYSEFVETIT
+761 ELYSVFVETTT

-807 EQKQRFYFLKES
+807 EQKQRFYFLKDS

-844 NGILTKENKNNEL
+844 NGILTKDIKNDEL
-857 YYVISF
+857 YYVVSF
-863 YESPV
+863 HESPV
-868 DLFGGEIDWLLDSEF
+868 DLFGREIDWLLDSEF

-889 VLIRNTNA
+889 VLIKNTNA

-918 LAYEIDDKCGLVS
+918 IAYHIDDKCGLVS
-931 DKEKMIEI
+931 DKEKMIEL
-939 GYLPRNNVYQP
+939 GYLPRNNAYQP

-969 GNFGGSDPQYNIPF
+969 GNFGGSDPKNNIPF

-1002 EWENYRFADLLFIA
+1002 EWENYRFADLLFIV

-1024 ETVWRVNSEI
+1024 ESVWRINSEI
-1034 SQFICDYMH
+1034 SQFICDYMR
-1043 IFSSNDRNI
+1043 IFNSNDRNI
-1052 YSKPLSG
+1052 YSRPLNG

-1066 DETSSVYRNICDDE
+1066 DETSSVYRNIYDDE
-1080 EEYEEYDESESG
+1080 DDDEDDDEYEEDYDDYSYDRE
-1092 YETYLSEQDEPTYDK
+1092 EPTYDR

-1112 AQDVMGYSDDDID
+1112 AQDEMGYSDDDID
-1125 TIFDGDPDAY
+1125 TIFDGDPLAY